1 MSISR
6 DTIEQIRDRSRIE
19 EIVRNY
25 VPTLQKRGRNYIGL
39 CPFHKEKTP
48 SFTVSPEKQIFYCF
62 GCHAGGNVFSFISKM
77 ERLNFPESVRFLGN
91 LAGIQIHEDR
101 KDEGAEKREYLL
113 KINRYAMNLYHKC
126 LKSDENKGA
135 MEYAL
140 GRGVTAESVD
150 EFKLGYAPDSWD
162 FLIRHIERKK
172 ISLPMASEAAL
183 IIPSKNKEGRPYYD
197 RFRGRLM
204 FPIFNLSNDVI
215 AFGGRILG
223 SGEPKYL
230 NSPEY
235 ELFSKS
241 AVLYGLNAAREHI
254 IDLQRAIVVEGYLDV
269 IGCHQNGIR
278 NVVAPLGTALTE
290 QQVNVL
296 SRYCKEIVLL
306 FDADSAGIKASLR
319 SLDIVDTKNVD
330 VKVAMLPDGDPF
342 EYVTQKGARQFM
354 AIVDSSIGPVDFKIS
369 RVLAESRN
377 IDPLKVLFLLFD
389 VIKDVRYETERNR
402 YLKKVGSLL
411 NMDEHS
417 VVADYEKFSRG
428 LREPKHFSAEREKP
442 AGKEDFLVRSYRE
455 LLALVLLYPEMT
467 EQAVIDFSADD
478 ITDTATR
485 NVFSMITSLYS
496 EGKKISIDGM
506 FDYFPAGDEN
516 RLLETI
522 LAKNFESINYK
533 EAYTEIYISI
543 KLYNI
548 NNKIERYVELIRNS
562 RDNDTREYLTEVE
575 VLRRDKEKLLSYIH
589 QRH

>member
-1 MSISR
+1 MSIPR
-6 DTIEQIRDRSRIE
+6 ETIEQIRDRSRIE
-19 EIVRNY
+19 EIVKNY

-62 GCHAGGNVFSFISKM
+62 GCHTGGNVFSFISKM

-91 LAGIQIHEDR
+91 LAGIQVHEDR

-126 LKSDENKGA
+126 LKSDESKGA

-140 GRGVTAESVD
+140 GRGLSEESIDAFMV
-150 EFKLGYAPDSWD
+150 GYAPDSWD
-162 FLIRHIERKK
+162 FLIRHLQKRK
-172 ISLPMASEAAL
+172 ISLPNASEAAL
-183 IIPSKNKEGRPYYD
+183 IIPSKNREGGGFYD

-204 FPIFNLSNDVI
+204 FPIFNLSGDVI

-241 AVLYGLNAAREHI
+241 AVLYGLNTAREHI

-290 QQVNVL
+290 QQVTVL

-330 VKVAMLPDGDPF
+330 VRVAMLPDGDPF
-342 EYVTQKGARQFM
+342 EYITEKGARQFM
-354 AIVDSSIGPVDFKIS
+354 AVVDSSIGPVDFKIS

-377 IDPLKVLFLLFD
+377 FDALKKLFLLFD

-402 YLKKVGSLL
+402 YLKKISTML
-411 NMDEHS
+411 NLDEHS
-417 VVADYEKFSRG
+417 VLSDYEKFSRG
-428 LREPKHFSAEREKP
+428 LREPKHYTAEPEKP
-442 AGKEDFLVRSYRE
+442 AGKDSYLVRSYRE
-455 LLALVLLYPEMT
+455 LVGLILLYPEMT
-467 EQAVIDFSADD
+467 EQAVIDFSAEE
-478 ITDTATR
+478 ITDPVTK
-485 NVFSMITSLYS
+485 NVFTMITSLYS
-496 EGKKISIDGM
+496 EGKTISVDSM
-506 FDYFPAGDEN
+506 FDYFPSGDEN
-516 RLLETI
+516 RFLETI

-533 EAYTEIYISI
+533 DAYTEIYINI

-562 RDNDTREYLTEVE
+562 QDSDTREYLTEVE

-589 QRH
+589 NRH

>member
-1 MSISR
+1 MSIPR
-6 DTIEQIRDRSRIE
+6 ETIEQIRDRSRIE
-19 EIVRNY
+19 EIVKNY
-25 VPTLQKRGRNYIGL
+25 VPTLQKRGRNYLGL

-62 GCHAGGNVFSFISKM
+62 GCHTGGNVFSFISKM

-91 LAGIQIHEDR
+91 LVGIQVHEDR
-101 KDEGAEKREYLL
+101 KDEGTEKREYLL

-126 LKSDENKGA
+126 LKSDESRDA

-140 GRGVTAESVD
+140 GRGLSAESID
-150 EFKLGYAPDSWD
+150 EFKLGFAPDAWD
-162 FLIRHIERKK
+162 FLIRHLQNKK
-172 ISLPMASEAAL
+172 VSLATASDAAL
-183 IIPSKNKEGRPYYD
+183 VIPSKNREGGGYYD

-204 FPIFNLSNDVI
+204 FPIFNIAGDVI

-241 AVLYGLNAAREHI
+241 SVLYGLHAAREHI
-254 IDLQRAIVVEGYLDV
+254 IDMQRAIIVEGYLDV

-296 SRYCKEIVLL
+296 SRYCREIILL

-330 VKVAMLPDGDPF
+330 VRVAMLPDGDPF
-342 EYVTQKGARQFM
+342 EYITQKGAREFM
-354 AIVDSSIGPVDFKIS
+354 SVVDSSIGPVDFKIK
-369 RVLAESRN
+369 RVLAESGN

-389 VIKDVRYETERNR
+389 VIKDVRYETERTR
-402 YLKKVGSLL
+402 YLKKVSSLL

-417 VVADYEKFSRG
+417 VSSDYEKFVRG
-428 LREPKHFSAEREKP
+428 LREPKHYSAETEKAP
-442 AGKEDFLVRSYRE
+442 EKEGFLVRSYRE
-455 LLALVLLYPEMT
+455 LLAIILLYPEMT
-467 EQAVIDFSADD
+467 EQAVIDFSADE
-478 ITDTATR
+478 ITDPVTK
-485 NVFSMITSLYS
+485 NVFTMITSLYS
-496 EGKKISIDGM
+496 EGKAVSVDIM
-506 FDYFPAGDEN
+506 FDYFPTGDEN
-516 RLLETI
+516 SLLETI

-533 EAYTEIYISI
+533 DAYTEIYINI
-543 KLYNI
+543 KLFNI
-548 NNKIERYVELIRNS
+548 NIKIERYVELIRNS

-575 VLRRDKEKLLSYIH
+575 VLRRDKEKLLSYMH
-589 QRH
+589 QKH